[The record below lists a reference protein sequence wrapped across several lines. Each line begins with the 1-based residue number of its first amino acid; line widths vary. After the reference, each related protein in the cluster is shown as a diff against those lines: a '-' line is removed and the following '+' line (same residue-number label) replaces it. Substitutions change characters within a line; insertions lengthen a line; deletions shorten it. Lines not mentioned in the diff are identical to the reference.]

1 MNGKQLKN
9 SILQW
14 AIQGK
19 LVPQDP
25 NDEPASVLLEKI
37 RQEKERLIKEKKIK
51 RDKNASIIFRGEDN
65 SYYEKVL
72 ATGEVKCIDEE
83 IPFDL
88 PKDWE
93 WCRLNNLYN
102 FIDYRGATPTKL
114 SEGIPLITAKNVKQG
129 YIDYT
134 IKDFIS
140 SEEFSNRQSRGISRK
155 GDILYTTEAPLGNV
169 ALADLDEFSAG
180 QRLIT
185 LQAYAQC
192 CTNNEMFVQF
202 MLSPLFKELVS
213 SNKTG
218 TTVSGIKASKLK
230 ETFIPVPPIAEQ
242 YRIVSKLQELEP
254 LIDRYGKNE
263 EALGK
268 LNASVNEL
276 LKKSILQEAIQGRL
290 VPQVDSEGT
299 AADLL
304 DEIKTEKQKLVKEGK
319 LKKSALVD
327 SIIYKGDDNRYWE
340 KVGNETRCI
349 DEEIPFEIPASWTW
363 VRMKDVVLINPK
375 NDAEDD
381 AMAAFIPMEKITAT
395 YGSEYTYDSV
405 KWGSIKKG
413 FTHFANGDVAFAKIT
428 PCFQN
433 RKSAIFNDLPN
444 GIGAGTTELKVLR
457 PYKDTINRWFL
468 LYFLESPYFV
478 DEAKFK
484 GTANQ
489 QRIIS
494 GYLEDKLF
502 PLAPIVEQ
510 GRIVDQIK
518 RIAGI
523 MSR

>member
-1 MNGKQLKN
+1 M
-9 SILQW
+9 
-14 AIQGK
+14 
-19 LVPQDP
+19 
-25 NDEPASVLLEKI
+25 LLFPMP
-37 RQEKERLIKEKKIK
+37 
-51 RDKNASIIFRGEDN
+51 S
-65 SYYEKVL
+65 
-72 ATGEVKCIDEE
+72 
-83 IPFDL
+83 
-88 PKDWE
+88 
-93 WCRLNNLYN
+93 
-102 FIDYRGATPTKL
+102 L
-114 SEGIPLITAKNVKQG
+114 SEQRRI
-129 YIDYT
+129 
-134 IKDFIS
+134 IS
-140 SEEFSNRQSRGISRK
+140 KF
-155 GDILYTTEAPLGNV
+155 
-169 ALADLDEFSAG
+169 
-180 QRLIT
+180 
-185 LQAYAQC
+185 
-192 CTNNEMFVQF
+192 
-202 MLSPLFKELVS
+202 
-213 SNKTG
+213 
-218 TTVSGIKASKLK
+218 
-230 ETFIPVPPIAEQ
+230 
-242 YRIVSKLQELEP
+242 QELES
-254 LIDRYGKNE
+254 LVEQYGKNE
-263 EALGK
+263 EVLVK
-268 LNASVNEL
+268 LNASVNES

-290 VPQVDSEGT
+290 VPQVESEGT
-299 AADLL
+299 ASDLL
-304 DEIKTEKQKLVKEGK
+304 EEIKTEKQKLVKKGK

-363 VRMKDVVLINPK
+363 VRMKEVVQINPK
-375 NDAEDD
+375 NEADD
-381 AMAAFIPMEKITAT
+381 NTMAAFIPMEKINAT

-457 PYKDTINRWFL
+457 PYKNTINRWFL

>member
-1 MNGKQLKN
+1 MTSSL
-9 SILQW
+9 S
-14 AIQGK
+14 
-19 LVPQDP
+19 
-25 NDEPASVLLEKI
+25 
-37 RQEKERLIKEKKIK
+37 
-51 RDKNASIIFRGEDN
+51 

-72 ATGEVKCIDEE
+72 ATGDVKCIDEE

-88 PKDWE
+88 PNGWE
-93 WCRLNNLYN
+93 WCRMGS
-102 FIDYRGATPTKL
+102 IGDWGAGATPNKSK
-114 SEGIPLITAKNVKQG
+114 SEYYGGNILWLRTGELNNGVVWDTEIKVTEKALKECSLRLNKVGDVLIAMYGATIGKVAIVGKELTTNQACCACTPYGVYNYFLFYFLMGSQVDFIKQG
-129 YIDYT
+129 
-134 IKDFIS
+134 
-140 SEEFSNRQSRGISRK
+140 EGGAQPNISREK
-155 GDILYTTEAPLGNV
+155 
-169 ALADLDEFSAG
+169 
-180 QRLIT
+180 
-185 LQAYAQC
+185 
-192 CTNNEMFVQF
+192 
-202 MLSPLFKELVS
+202 LV
-213 SNKTG
+213 KHLMP
-218 TTVSGIKASKLK
+218 IPPLK
-230 ETFIPVPPIAEQ
+230 EQ
-242 YRIVSKLQELEP
+242 HLIVDKIQQLMPLVHKYTDFQEAQ
-254 LIDRYGKNE
+254 N
-263 EALGK
+263 K
-268 LNASVNEL
+268 LNSTINEKL
-276 LKKSILQEAIQGRL
+276 RNSILQEAIQGKL
-290 VPQVDSEGT
+290 VTQIESEGS
-299 AADLL
+299 AKELL
-304 DEIKTEKQKLVKEGK
+304 QQIKEEKQRLVKEGK
-319 LKKSALVD
+319 LKKSALTN
-327 SIIYKGDDNRYWE
+327 STIFRGDDNRYWE

-381 AMAAFIPMEKITAT
+381 AIAAFIPMEKINAT

-457 PYKDTINRWFL
+457 PYKNTINRWFL

-523 MSR
+523 MSS